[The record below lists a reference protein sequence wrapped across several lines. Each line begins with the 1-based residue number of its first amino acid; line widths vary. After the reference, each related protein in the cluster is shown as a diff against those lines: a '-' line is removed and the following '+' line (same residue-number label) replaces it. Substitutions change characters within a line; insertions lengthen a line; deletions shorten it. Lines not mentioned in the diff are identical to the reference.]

1 MHIVLVTKYRKK
13 VITPEILERMGEIFR
28 RLCTT
33 QKCELVEFTGEA
45 DHVHL
50 LVDMAP
56 DIAVSKLVNILKTIS
71 SREIRR
77 EFPDHVNK
85 FYWKSVFWTNA
96 YCAISDGGAP
106 LDVLKRYIQNQNE
119 PEPISDKDPVRH

>member
-13 VITPEILERMGEIFR
+13 VINSEILERLREIFAK
-28 RLCTT
+28 LCMS
-33 QKCELVEFTGEA
+33 QKCELVEFNGEP

-50 LVDMAP
+50 LIDMAP

-77 EFPDHVNK
+77 EFSERVNQ
-85 FYWKSVFWTNA
+85 FYWKPVFWTKA
-96 YCAISDGGAP
+96 YCALSAGAAP
-106 LDVLKRYIQNQNE
+106 LNVLKTYIQNQNE
-119 PEPISDKDPVRH
+119 PEPVGDEESLRH